1 MYTPMEK
8 HEIHCGKRYLEY
20 QEDATYRAFRDPSN
34 PASYASNYGVIKSLE
49 DAHSALARI
58 ELFFAGTR
66 VTPRIH
72 GAPDSAPLEKLRP
85 MLVGAD
91 YGIRETRVLR
101 MQLREKRS
109 PLLVVNRC
117 ETRCISQPL
126 EWPERALV
134 VMSCGDHEYGVKMMD
149 RQIAAGAKAFVA
161 YNSAAVPVSVC
172 LGEGYG
178 SAFYFSDLFTP
189 PSYRGRGYA
198 AAVLA
203 AGIAYAKEIGYAEL
217 YLDAY
222 ATSPVAL
229 YEKFGFR
236 GEEHT
241 SFWAVKGGLPNWLG
255 EGD

>member
-8 HEIHCGKRYLEY
+8 HEIHCAKRYLEY

-178 SAFYFSDLFTP
+178 SAF
-189 PSYRGRGYA
+189 
-198 AAVLA
+198 
-203 AGIAYAKEIGYAEL
+203 
-217 YLDAY
+217 
-222 ATSPVAL
+222 
-229 YEKFGFR
+229 
-236 GEEHT
+236 
-241 SFWAVKGGLPNWLG
+241 
-255 EGD
+255 